1 MHPKIRPIRDGVT
14 FLLLARSKELR
25 LPLFAS
31 RQLKPDHWNSEIP
44 RTMCRIR
51 RKRRC
56 ALVRVTEDGTTFG

>member
-31 RQLKPDHWNSEIP
+31 RRFWREADYRLPACNHQS
-44 RTMCRIR
+44 RYSSRIEFASGSR
-51 RKRRC
+51 RD
-56 ALVRVTEDGTTFG
+56 L